1 MRMHIGTL
9 FAGLIFL
16 ALGIAFTLEAM
27 DVWSLSVSDLR
38 YIGPLALVVAGA
50 AVVVGSLNR
59 REHTR

>member
-59 REHTR
+59 REHTN